1 MMSFYKSYDLSLD
14 HFLKKNESIINI
26 FGELLGTVYERN
38 ILGPKETLSLIKELI
53 DQKDTK
59 KLKKIMRGVV
69 GQCIIEIKTKIYTE
83 LWSSCSSSGFI
94 FGINGNLKK
103 LTPFNFSFK
112 NSTVYC
118 SNNQILLNK
127 FIC

>member
-1 MMSFYKSYDLSLD
+1 MNNKD
-14 HFLKKNESIINI
+14 FLKKNESIINI

-69 GQCIIEIKTKIYTE
+69 GQCIIEIKTKIYTNHK
-83 LWSSCSSSGFI
+83 S
-94 FGINGNLKK
+94 
-103 LTPFNFSFK
+103 PFPN
-112 NSTVYC
+112 
-118 SNNQILLNK
+118 
-127 FIC
+127 